1 MYSVSPG
8 EIPNKKFYGLL
19 ASSVVPRPIAL
30 ASTIS
35 KDGVPNL
42 TPFSC
47 FNFFGSN
54 PPILV
59 ISPMRRISDST
70 TKDSLNNIEDIKEVV
85 INVVNHAMVHQS
97 SLASTDYPSAVN
109 EFEKAGFTMLD
120 ADLVTPK
127 RVAESPVQYECKVND
142 IIYTGTGG
150 GAANL
155 VICEILKIHIADEVL
170 YDGTK
175 IDQHK
180 LDAVGRMGGSWYSR
194 ANQGMFELPKPIGI
208 IGIGFDQLPQD
219 IKTSTIL
226 TGNDLAKLA
235 GVEEIP
241 DENTIHQYIL
251 QNNLEDFINNSTI
264 EKIHLQAQQYLEK
277 NEIFEAWSILLAK
290 TVKTI

>member
-30 ASTIS
+30 ASTLS
-35 KDGVPNL
+35 KDGIPNL

-70 TKDSLNNIEDIKEVV
+70 TKDSLNNIEDLKEVV
-85 INVVNHAMVHQS
+85 INVVNHDMVHQS
-97 SLASTDYPSAVN
+97 SLASTDYPAEVN

-120 ADLVTPK
+120 ADLVAPK
-127 RVAESPVQYECKVND
+127 RVAESPVHYECKVND

-155 VICEILKIHIADEVL
+155 VICEILKIHIADDVL

-208 IGIGFDQLPQD
+208 IGIGFDQLPQE
-219 IKTSTIL
+219 IKTSKIL

-264 EKIHLQAQQYLEK
+264 EKIHSQAQQYLEK